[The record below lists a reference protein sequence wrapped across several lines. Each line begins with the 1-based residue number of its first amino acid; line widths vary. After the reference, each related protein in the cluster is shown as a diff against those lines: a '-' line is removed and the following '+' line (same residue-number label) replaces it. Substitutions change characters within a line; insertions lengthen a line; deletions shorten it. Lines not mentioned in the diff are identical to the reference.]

1 MAKVIAYKDESLES
15 LIRRFKKKIE
25 REDLLIEMRKKDFY
39 KSPSLKKREK
49 HENALKRAAKFARKN
64 QKNEDSVKKGK

>member
-25 REDLLIEMRKKDFY
+25 REDLLMRKKDFY

-64 QKNEDSVKKGK
+64 QKNEDSVKKR